1 MPSISMAA
9 VHVTAGGDSR
19 CCMRPIQWSSG
30 SRVNVIHKLAI
41 GVAVDHLG
49 LAGER
54 QPVLVPE
61 PLVLGIDVGHREV
74 EHDLAAELGVFR
86 HAQVQPH
93 ITAGEERHRHARHL
107 EQQRDAEHVAIERH

>member
-30 SRVNVIHKLAI
+30 SRVNVIHNSPLASRWTTW
-41 GVAVDHLG
+41 GSPVNE
-49 LAGER
+49 GE
-54 QPVLVPE
+54 PVLVPQ

-86 HAQVQPH
+86 HAQ
-93 ITAGEERHRHARHL
+93 I
-107 EQQRDAEHVAIERH
+107 